1 MEEARSFEA
10 IAFPFTVG
18 LAAGLLLPEQLYAV
32 GGIHLLGGLACLGA
46 VFMSLLMLWRGGGRM
61 EMALLMICTG
71 LCCTAAN
78 RLGGSVS
85 PPAGGLDCACRAG
98 HAGR

>member
-46 VFMSLLMLWRGGGRM
+46 VDNFPAIACIVIELLK
-61 EMALLMICTG
+61 
-71 LCCTAAN
+71 
-78 RLGGSVS
+78 
-85 PPAGGLDCACRAG
+85 
-98 HAGR
+98 